1 MSSASQRGEV
11 KMDAGSKK
19 EDFVLLEDEKFDFD
33 LSLSSSSTNEDDEV
47 FFGPVGHKER
57 CIAASLDLNRQ
68 VPAQPLGP
76 GPGSP
81 CTWSPLTG
89 EKFVEVYKEAHL
101 LALQIESHS
110 RKEVAQAAKPPNPVN
125 QGKETFV
132 QDSQLKI
139 SLFETEQKRDKSP
152 VSLKRET
159 FCLPSSTAQPLL
171 REPQLLASPGLL
183 SSPVPAGPVQTQ
195 NNQGLPCSTQPLP
208 RESGT
213 SQPPGQ
219 AGPQRRITSKLQPP
233 RALPVRGRNLH
244 LATDKL
250 KKEVPA
256 GLQRTKLQNEKEPQS
271 DVILDKPSS
280 APDAGPGEVRPVKRS
295 LPIPG
300 KLGLKK
306 TLLKPPG
313 YTGNLT
319 RKSSTSGSASSL
331 ASGVCRSSV
340 AGKAKSTERSG
351 IPAGSSRRR
360 SSTSKLGR
368 IGPATSHQAL
378 PAAPARA
385 FCRQAKGA
393 DAAQTVAEQ
402 PKVPTPSPLT
412 QQPQTPEQRGP
423 RLDPDA
429 ETSLLNKTL
438 SITRRDSYLS
448 CKTEAVSTTAN
459 PFKVPQFS
467 VGESPDGVTP
477 KLSRTQRLQSWTP
490 ASRVVSSTPVRRSSG
505 RIPQGLPSSVKTP
518 LSTRRLS
525 VLPTPASRRLSGL
538 PLMAPQSMPRPLVSP
553 LCVPARRLSSEPR
566 RRSTVRAEL
575 TQRSS
580 SVSGGQAQGL
590 SSDESSSP
598 PSSVPQALNFSPEKS
613 DFPPSQG
620 SSTGAAQGEAES
632 CEDMR
637 PSEVHGGGCS
647 YTPAEGLLLDIKLD
661 QLTITPEAGGRD
673 LADCPLI
680 DFSNTPESNLAL
692 GPSSWPLV
700 DLIMNTPDMGR
711 NDAGK
716 PPKKAELGQLIDL
729 GSPLI
734 QLNPEADKENVDS
747 PLLKF

>member
-1 MSSASQRGEV
+1 M

-19 EDFVLLEDEKFDFD
+19 EDFLLLEDEKFDFD

-57 CIAASLDLNRQ
+57 CIAASLDLNRR
-68 VPAQPLGP
+68 VPGQPLAP
-76 GPGSP
+76 GSGSP
-81 CTWSPLTG
+81 CTLSPLTG

-110 RKEVAQAAKPPNPVN
+110 RREVAQAATPQNPVN

-132 QDSQLKI
+132 QDSQLKV
-139 SLFETEQKRDKSP
+139 SLFEKEQKRDRSP
-152 VSLKRET
+152 MSLKRET
-159 FCLPSSTAQPLL
+159 FCLPSSRVQPPMG
-171 REPQLLASPGLL
+171 EPQLLASPGLL
-183 SSPVPAGPVQTQ
+183 SSPVSAGPAQTQ
-195 NNQGLPCSTQPLP
+195 SNQGLPCSSQPLP
-208 RESGT
+208 RESST
-213 SQPPGQ
+213 SQPPSQ
-219 AGPQRRITSKLQPP
+219 AGPQKRITSKLQPP

-244 LATDKL
+244 LATEKL

-256 GLQRTKLQNEKEPQS
+256 SIQRTKLVNEKGSQS
-271 DVILDKPSS
+271 DVLQDKPST
-280 APDAGPGEVRPVKRS
+280 APDAASREGHPGKRS

-331 ASGVCRSSV
+331 ESGVYRSSV
-340 AGKAKSTERSG
+340 AGKAKSSEQRSS
-351 IPAGSSRRR
+351 IPASGSQRRT
-360 SSTSKLGR
+360 STSKSGR
-368 IGPATSHQAL
+368 IGPAASRQAL
-378 PAAPARA
+378 PAAPARV
-385 FCRQAKGA
+385 FGRQANKA

-402 PKVPTPSPLT
+402 PKVPTLSPLT

-423 RLDPDA
+423 RLDPDT
-429 ETSLLNKTL
+429 ETPQLNKTV
-438 SITRRDSYLS
+438 SIKRRDSYLS
-448 CKTEAVSTTAN
+448 CKTEAVSTTTN

-467 VGESPDGVTP
+467 VGESPGGVTP
-477 KLSRTQRLQSWTP
+477 KFSRTHRLQSWTP

-505 RIPQGLPSSVKTP
+505 TTPQGLPGSMRTP
-518 LSTRRLS
+518 LSTRRMS
-525 VLPTPASRRLSGL
+525 VLPTPASRRLSSL
-538 PLMAPQSMPRPLVSP
+538 PLMAPQSMPRALVSP

-575 TQRSS
+575 TQESS
-580 SVSGGQAQGL
+580 GSGSGGQAQGL

-613 DFPPSQG
+613 ASPPPQG
-620 SSTGAAQGEAES
+620 SSTGAAQGEAEPP
-632 CEDMR
+632 EDTL

-647 YTPAEGLLLDIKLD
+647 HTPSEGLLLDLKLD

-680 DFSNTPESNLAL
+680 DFSNTPESNTAL
-692 GPSSWPLV
+692 GPSSWPLI

-711 NDAGK
+711 NDVGK
-716 PPKKAELGQLIDL
+716 PAKAELGQLIDL

-734 QLNPEADKENVDS
+734 QLSPEADKENVDS

>member
-1 MSSASQRGEV
+1 ME
-11 KMDAGSKK
+11 AGGKK
-19 EDFVLLEDEKFDFD
+19 EDFILLEDEKFDFD
-33 LSLSSSSTNEDDEV
+33 LSLSSSSANEDDEV

-57 CIAASLDLNRQ
+57 CIAARLDLNRQ
-68 VPAQPLGP
+68 VPEQPLAP

-101 LALQIESHS
+101 LALQIENHS
-110 RKEVAQAAKPPNPVN
+110 RREVAQAAQPKNPVN
-125 QGKETFV
+125 QRKETFV

-139 SLFETEQKRDKSP
+139 SLFEKEQKRDKSP
-152 VSLKRET
+152 MSVKRET
-159 FCLPSSTAQPLL
+159 FCLPSSRVQPLL
-171 REPQLLASPGLL
+171 GEPQLLASPGLL
-183 SSPVPAGPVQTQ
+183 SSPAPVGPVQMQ
-195 NNQGLPCSTQPLP
+195 SNQGLPCSSQPLP
-208 RESGT
+208 KESST
-213 SQPPGQ
+213 SQPPSQ
-219 AGPQRRITSKLQPP
+219 PGPQRRITSKLQPP

-244 LATDKL
+244 LATEKL

-256 GLQRTKLQNEKEPQS
+256 SLQRTKLLNEKGSQS
-271 DVILDKPSS
+271 DVPLDKPSS
-280 APDAGPGEVRPVKRS
+280 APDAAIREGRPGNRS

-313 YTGNLT
+313 YTGNLI

-331 ASGVCRSSV
+331 GSGVCGSSV
-340 AGKAKSTERSG
+340 TGKAKSSELSN
-351 IPAGSSRRR
+351 IPASNSRRQ

-368 IGPATSHQAL
+368 IGPTTSRQAL
-378 PAAPARA
+378 PAAPTRA
-385 FCRQAKGA
+385 FCRQAKRA

-423 RLDPDA
+423 RLDSDT
-429 ETSLLNKTL
+429 ETSQLNKTV
-438 SITRRDSYLS
+438 SIKRRDSYLS
-448 CKTEAVSTTAN
+448 CKTEAVSATAN
-459 PFKVPQFS
+459 SFKVPQCS

-477 KLSRTQRLQSWTP
+477 KISRTHRLQSWTP
-490 ASRVVSSTPVRRSSG
+490 ASRVVSSTPVRRLSG
-505 RIPQGLPSSVKTP
+505 LTPQGLPSSVRTP
-518 LSTRRLS
+518 LSTRRMS

-538 PLMAPQSMPRPLVSP
+538 PLIAPQSMPRALVSP
-553 LCVPARRLSSEPR
+553 VCVPARRLSSEPR

-575 TQRSS
+575 TQESPS
-580 SVSGGQAQGL
+580 NGSGGQGQGL

-598 PSSVPQALNFSPEKS
+598 PSAVPQALTFSPEKV
-613 DFPPSQG
+613 DFPPSQAA
-620 SSTGAAQGEAES
+620 STGAAQGEAEPGEEPEQS
-632 CEDMR
+632 LHRRAQGEDTH
-637 PSEVHGGGCS
+637 PDQ
-647 YTPAEGLLLDIKLD
+647 GLLLDIKLD

-680 DFSNTPESNLAL
+680 DFSNTPESNMAL

-711 NDAGK
+711 NDVGK
-716 PPKKAELGQLIDL
+716 PAKAELGQLIDL

-734 QLNPEADKENVDS
+734 HLSPEADKENVDS